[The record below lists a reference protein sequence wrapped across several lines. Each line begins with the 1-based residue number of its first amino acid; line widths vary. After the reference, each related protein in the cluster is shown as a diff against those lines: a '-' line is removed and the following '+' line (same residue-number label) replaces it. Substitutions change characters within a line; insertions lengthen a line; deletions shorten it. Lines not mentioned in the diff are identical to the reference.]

1 MDFRPLGIEPHAL
14 SRILKEEAYLFFDD
28 GFIFG
33 DLGAGFERWNLAC
46 PTHFIAEGLKRLD
59 NTLQQYL
66 HS

>member
-33 DLGAGFERWNLAC
+33 DLGAGFE
-46 PTHFIAEGLKRLD
+46 H
-59 NTLQQYL
+59 
-66 HS
+66 